1 MASIFTTQRDT
12 IHIIIFLLIK
22 PKNSTTMI
30 FVMRKILKGNNNKR
44 QWKRHNIVN
53 AEAIVRQN
61 IIDKWL
67 NTASSPEKIEIQ
79 LNKITAW
86 FWLFSIVFP
95 RSPSLSLLMLLLW
108 LKSYQET
115 IFLFNSIAI
124 DNWRE
129 TWGAKIWE
137 IYYKFFFIRLKWF
150 PWNRNNSSIFL
161 EEFLA
166 L

>member
-1 MASIFTTQRDT
+1 MASSFTTQRDT
-12 IHIIIFLLIK
+12 IHITIFLLIK

-30 FVMRKILKGNNNKR
+30 FVMRNILKGNNNKR

-53 AEAIVRQN
+53 VEAIVRHN

-95 RSPSLSLLMLLLW
+95 CSLPLSLLMLLL
-108 LKSYQET
+108 LCSRVIRRQF
-115 IFLFNSIAI
+115 IFVHCSKGGKQKY
-124 DNWRE
+124 E
-129 TWGAKIWE
+129 
-137 IYYKFFFIRLKWF
+137 KFIINFFH
-150 PWNRNNSSIFL
+150 
-161 EEFLA
+161 A
-166 L
+166 T

>member
-95 RSPSLSLLMLLLW
+95 LRL
-108 LKSYQET
+108 
-115 IFLFNSIAI
+115 FLFWCCCCGSRVIRRQFFYSILLPSTI
-124 DNWRE
+124 EEKRGEQKYEKFIINFFSFDLNDFH
-129 TWGAKIWE
+129 E
-137 IYYKFFFIRLKWF
+137 IVTTAPF
-150 PWNRNNSSIFL
+150 S
-161 EEFLA
+161 
-166 L
+166 